1 MENAKVTNQSSMSAV
16 VDGVFTVPG
25 NGAVDFQPVLEI
37 LHASKY
43 DAWTVIEAEQDS
55 DVHNPL
61 TYMAMGC
68 TNLTQ
73 MVRNPGIKFYGLSL
87 RQRFDQPADTVFY
100 RHFRLPAQHV
110 KSFCIYIMKT
120 GTRFKPHSAV
130 FLNIFGL

>member
-25 NGAVDFQPVLEI
+25 DGAVDFQPVLEI

-61 TYMAMGC
+61 TYMAMG
-68 TNLTQ
+68 
-73 MVRNPGIKFYGLSL
+73 
-87 RQRFDQPADTVFY
+87 
-100 RHFRLPAQHV
+100 
-110 KSFCIYIMKT
+110 
-120 GTRFKPHSAV
+120 
-130 FLNIFGL
+130 